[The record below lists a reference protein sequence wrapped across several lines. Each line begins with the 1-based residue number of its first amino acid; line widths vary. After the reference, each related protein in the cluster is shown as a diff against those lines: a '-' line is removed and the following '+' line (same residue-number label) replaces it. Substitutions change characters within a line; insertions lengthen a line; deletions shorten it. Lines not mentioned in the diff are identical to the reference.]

1 MEKYR
6 ITIIAEGM
14 SSLPKADLESKLVA
28 SLFDIEKEE
37 KVADGEGNELEIIN
51 YELTEAIPISS

>member
-14 SSLPKADLESKLVA
+14 SSLSKDVLESKLVA
-28 SLFDIEKEE
+28 SLFDIDKEE
-37 KVADGEGNELEIIN
+37 KVADGQSNELEILD

>member
-14 SSLPKADLESKLVA
+14 SSLSKDDLQSKLVA

-37 KVADGEGNELEIIN
+37 KVADGERKELEIID
-51 YELTEAIPISS
+51 YGGGI